1 MSVLNKKLWRTV
13 GKTRGQFLAVVAV
26 VTVGIAVY
34 IAMTTAYF
42 NLNESKE
49 NFYREHNFADYYFH
63 VVKAPQQVTKQIEN
77 LPGVTAVT
85 GRIQKDVTLINDHNK
100 RATARLTGY
109 SLPMERQ
116 INGLQLL
123 TGRFFTAE
131 GMAARPGEQHTR
143 TGDIEI
149 LVDPQY
155 TAANRL
161 DFNDTVNIVAE
172 GKIVPLTMVG
182 TATGPEFVYL
192 MKDAATLLPDPRSF
206 GVIAMSRER
215 AQQLLNM
222 QGQVNQVLVT
232 LTPGTDAEKVAAQVK
247 NILEPYGNLAS
258 YPRKQQLSNA
268 MLKGEL
274 DGLRA
279 SSRFMPVIF
288 LGIAAAIQFVIL
300 GRMIRS
306 QRLQIGVMKAL
317 GYNNRQVMLH
327 YTGYSVLVALC
338 GAGLGTVLGLAL
350 ASVMS
355 QAYAVFFNLPAT
367 IGGVNTQAILYGFI
381 LSLTISTLAGLTASR
396 GVTAIKPAEAMRPEP
411 PKSGGKTLIENL
423 SWLWRRLDSAWKM
436 SIRSAARNRGRFV
449 ITVVG
454 VVFAVGMLVVSLF
467 TIDAVDYMIES
478 HFNQNQRY
486 DYFVHFT
493 TPVKESEILNIDRV
507 QGVQKSEPLLEIP
520 AKIWFNGKSENDSV
534 TGLNPGATLKKLKDH
549 REQPVQVPEEGLLI
563 SQRTADRLGAK
574 IGDTVEVETLLGIG
588 PARHARIKIV
598 GLNRQLVGGGSF
610 VSLQQANRILQERQ
624 LASGV
629 MLKVDPAFAPR
640 MEGELEDMTAVSSIL
655 SRQKELDN
663 FNQNLDAMIYAISI
677 MVIFAL
683 LLGFAIVY
691 NSSVI
696 SFSERQRELAS
707 LRVLGFSV
715 HEVSGILLKEN
726 LLQSLLGVALG
737 LPFGYLMVK
746 GYTSALSTDLFT
758 LPVTIYPATYAY
770 SALGGFFFIM
780 VAHLL
785 AVRGV
790 RRLKLVEVLKNKD

>member
-77 LPGVTAVT
+77 LPGITAVT

-109 SLPMERQ
+109 SLPMEHQ

-131 GMAARPGEQHTR
+131 GMAARTGEQHTR

-161 DFNDTVNIVAE
+161 EFNDTVNIVAE

-222 QGQVNQVLVT
+222 QGQVNQVLIT
-232 LTPGTDAEKVAAQVK
+232 LAPGTDAEKVAAQVK

-493 TPVKESEILNIDRV
+493 TPVKENEILNIDRV

-574 IGDTVEVETLLGIG
+574 VGDTVEVETLLGIG

-790 RRLKLVEVLKNKD
+790 RRLQLVEVLKNKD

>member
-1 MSVLNKKLWRTV
+1 MSALYKKLWRTI
-13 GKTRGQFLAVVAV
+13 GKTKGQFIAVAAV

-49 NFYREHNFADYYFH
+49 KFYRDHNFADYYFQ
-63 VVKAPQQVTKQIEN
+63 VVKAPQQVTKQIETI
-77 LPGVTAVT
+77 PGVTGVT
-85 GRIQKDVTLINDHNK
+85 GRIQKDVTLVNDYNK
-100 RATARLTGY
+100 RATARLTSY
-109 SLPMERQ
+109 SLPIEQ
-116 INGLQLL
+116 EINNLQLL
-123 TGRFFTAE
+123 TGRFFAE
-131 GMAARPGEQHTR
+131 ETVTGRPGEQPTR

-155 TAANRL
+155 AEANHL
-161 DFNDTVNIVAE
+161 DFNDTVTIVAE
-172 GKIVPLTMVG
+172 GKTVPLTMVG
-182 TATGPEFVYL
+182 TATGPEFIYL

-206 GVIAMSRER
+206 GIIAMSRER
-215 AQQLLNM
+215 AQQLLNL

-232 LTPGTDAEKVAAQVK
+232 LAPGTDAEKVAEQVK
-247 NILEPYGNLAS
+247 SILEPYGNLAD

-268 MLKGEL
+268 MLEGEL
-274 DGLRA
+274 DGLKA
-279 SSRFMPVIF
+279 SSRFMPAIF

-300 GRMIRS
+300 GRLVRS

-317 GYNNRQVMLH
+317 GYNNRQVILH

-338 GAGLGTVLGLAL
+338 GAVMGTLLGLAL

-355 QAYAVFFNLPAT
+355 QAYAIYFNLPAT
-367 IGGVNTQAILYGFI
+367 IGAVNTQAILYGII
-381 LSLTISTLAGLTASR
+381 LSLGVSTLAGLTACRS
-396 GVTAIKPAEAMRPEP
+396 VTAINPAESMRSEP
-411 PKSGGKTLIENL
+411 PKGGGKTLVENL
-423 SWLWRRLDSAWKM
+423 SWLWHRLDTSWKM
-436 SIRSAARNRGRFV
+436 SIRSAARNHSRFA
-449 ITVVG
+449 ITMVG

-478 HFNQNQRY
+478 HFHQSQRY
-486 DYFVHFT
+486 DYLIRFT
-493 TPVKESEILNIDRV
+493 SPVKENELLNINRIA
-507 QGVQKSEPLLEIP
+507 GVNRAEPLLEIP
-520 AKIWFNGKSENDSV
+520 VKIKFNGKNEDDSI
-534 TGLNPGATLKKLKDH
+534 TGLEPGTTLKRLRDP
-549 REQPVQVPEEGLLI
+549 REQPVEIPEEGLLV

-574 IGDTVEVETLLGIG
+574 VGDTVEVETLLGIG
-588 PARHARIKIV
+588 PARYAQVKIV
-598 GLNRQLVGGGSF
+598 GINRQLVGAGSF
-610 VSLQQANRILQERQ
+610 VSLDQANLILQERQ

-629 MLKVDPAFAPR
+629 MLKMDPAFTAQL
-640 MEGELEDMTAVSSIL
+640 EEELEDMTAVSSIL
-655 SRQKELDN
+655 SRQQELGN
-663 FNQNLDAMIYAISI
+663 FNQNMDAMVYSISI

-707 LRVLGFSV
+707 LRVLGFTIK
-715 HEVSGILLKEN
+715 EVSGILLKEN

-746 GYTSALSTDLFT
+746 GYISAVSTDLFT
-758 LPVTIYPATYAY
+758 MPVIIYPTTYIY
-770 SALGGFFFIM
+770 SALGGFFFII

-790 RRLKLVEVLKNKD
+790 RQLQLVEVLKNKD

>member
-1 MSVLNKKLWRTV
+1 MSALYKKLWRTI
-13 GKTRGQFLAVVAV
+13 GKTKGQFIAVAAV

-49 NFYREHNFADYYFH
+49 KFYRDHNFADYYFQ
-63 VVKAPQQVTKQIEN
+63 VVKAPQQVTKQIETI
-77 LPGVTAVT
+77 PGVTGVT
-85 GRIQKDVTLINDHNK
+85 GRIQKDVTLVNDYNK
-100 RATARLTGY
+100 RATARLTSY
-109 SLPMERQ
+109 SLPIEQ
-116 INGLQLL
+116 EINNLQLL
-123 TGRFFTAE
+123 TGRFFAE
-131 GMAARPGEQHTR
+131 ETVTGRPGEQPTR

-155 TAANRL
+155 AEANHL
-161 DFNDTVNIVAE
+161 DFNDTVTIVAE
-172 GKIVPLTMVG
+172 GKTVPLTMVG
-182 TATGPEFVYL
+182 TATGPEFIYL

-206 GVIAMSRER
+206 GIIAMSRER
-215 AQQLLNM
+215 AQQLLNL

-232 LTPGTDAEKVAAQVK
+232 LAPGTDAEKVAEQVK
-247 NILEPYGNLAS
+247 SILEPYGNLAD

-268 MLKGEL
+268 MLEGEL
-274 DGLRA
+274 DGLKA
-279 SSRFMPVIF
+279 SSRFMPAIF

-300 GRMIRS
+300 GRLVRS

-317 GYNNRQVMLH
+317 GYNNRQVILH

-338 GAGLGTVLGLAL
+338 GAVMGTLLGLAL

-355 QAYAVFFNLPAT
+355 QAYAIYFNLPAT
-367 IGGVNTQAILYGFI
+367 IGAVNTQAILYGII
-381 LSLTISTLAGLTASR
+381 LSLGVSTLAGLTACRS
-396 GVTAIKPAEAMRPEP
+396 VTAINPAESMRSEP
-411 PKSGGKTLIENL
+411 PKGGGKTLVENL
-423 SWLWRRLDSAWKM
+423 SWLWHRLDTSWKM
-436 SIRSAARNRGRFV
+436 SIRSAARNRSRFA
-449 ITVVG
+449 ITMVG

-478 HFNQNQRY
+478 HFHQSQRY
-486 DYFVHFT
+486 DYLIRFT
-493 TPVKESEILNIDRV
+493 SPVKENELLNINRIA
-507 QGVQKSEPLLEIP
+507 GVNRAEPLLEIP
-520 AKIWFNGKSENDSV
+520 VKIKFNGKNEDDSI
-534 TGLNPGATLKKLKDH
+534 TGLEPGTTLKRLRDP
-549 REQPVQVPEEGLLI
+549 REQPVEIPEEGLLV

-574 IGDTVEVETLLGIG
+574 VGDTVEVETLLGIG
-588 PARHARIKIV
+588 PARYAQVKIV
-598 GLNRQLVGGGSF
+598 GINRQLVGAGSF
-610 VSLQQANRILQERQ
+610 VSLDQANLILQERQ

-629 MLKVDPAFAPR
+629 MLKIDPAFTAQL
-640 MEGELEDMTAVSSIL
+640 EKELEDMTAVSSIL
-655 SRQKELDN
+655 SRQQELGN
-663 FNQNLDAMIYAISI
+663 FNQNMDAMVYSISI

-707 LRVLGFSV
+707 LRVLGFTIK
-715 HEVSGILLKEN
+715 EVSGILLKEN

-746 GYTSALSTDLFT
+746 GYISAVSTDLFT
-758 LPVTIYPATYAY
+758 MPVIIYPTTYIY
-770 SALGGFFFIM
+770 SALGGFFFII

-790 RRLKLVEVLKNKD
+790 RQLQLVEVLKNKD

>member
-1 MSVLNKKLWRTV
+1 MSALYKKLWRTI
-13 GKTRGQFLAVVAV
+13 GKTKGQFIAVAAV

-49 NFYREHNFADYYFH
+49 KFYRDHNFADYYFQ
-63 VVKAPQQVTKQIEN
+63 VVKAPQQVTKQIETI
-77 LPGVTAVT
+77 PGVTGVT
-85 GRIQKDVTLINDHNK
+85 GRIQKDVTLVNDYNK
-100 RATARLTGY
+100 RATARLTSY
-109 SLPMERQ
+109 SLPIEQ
-116 INGLQLL
+116 EINNLQLL
-123 TGRFFTAE
+123 TGRFFAE
-131 GMAARPGEQHTR
+131 ETVTGRPGEQPTR

-155 TAANRL
+155 AEANHL
-161 DFNDTVNIVAE
+161 DFNDTVTIVAE
-172 GKIVPLTMVG
+172 GKTVPLTMVG
-182 TATGPEFVYL
+182 TATGPEFIYL

-206 GVIAMSRER
+206 GIIAMSRER
-215 AQQLLNM
+215 AQQLLNL

-232 LTPGTDAEKVAAQVK
+232 LAPGTDAEKVAEQVK
-247 NILEPYGNLAS
+247 SILEPYGNLAD

-268 MLKGEL
+268 MLEGEL
-274 DGLRA
+274 DGLKA
-279 SSRFMPVIF
+279 SSRFMPAIF

-300 GRMIRS
+300 GRLVRS

-317 GYNNRQVMLH
+317 GYNNRQVILH

-338 GAGLGTVLGLAL
+338 GAVMGTLLGLAL

-355 QAYAVFFNLPAT
+355 QAYAIYFNLPAT
-367 IGGVNTQAILYGFI
+367 IGAVNTQAILYGII
-381 LSLTISTLAGLTASR
+381 LSLGVSTLAGLTACRS
-396 GVTAIKPAEAMRPEP
+396 VTAINPAESMRSEP
-411 PKSGGKTLIENL
+411 PKGGGKTLVENL
-423 SWLWRRLDSAWKM
+423 SWLWHRLDTSWKM
-436 SIRSAARNRGRFV
+436 SIRSAARNRSRFA
-449 ITVVG
+449 ITMVG

-478 HFNQNQRY
+478 HFHQSQRY
-486 DYFVHFT
+486 DYLIRFT
-493 TPVKESEILNIDRV
+493 SPVKENELLNINRIA
-507 QGVQKSEPLLEIP
+507 GVNRAEPLLEIP
-520 AKIWFNGKSENDSV
+520 VKIKFNGKNEDDSI
-534 TGLNPGATLKKLKDH
+534 TGLEPGTTLKRLRDP
-549 REQPVQVPEEGLLI
+549 REQPVEIPEEGLLV

-574 IGDTVEVETLLGIG
+574 VGDTVEVETLLGIG
-588 PARHARIKIV
+588 PARYAQVKIV
-598 GLNRQLVGGGSF
+598 GINRQLVGAGSF
-610 VSLQQANRILQERQ
+610 VSLDQANLILQERQ

-629 MLKVDPAFAPR
+629 MLKMDPAFTAQL
-640 MEGELEDMTAVSSIL
+640 EEELEDMTAVSSIL
-655 SRQKELDN
+655 SRQQELGN
-663 FNQNLDAMIYAISI
+663 FNQNMDAMVYSISI

-707 LRVLGFSV
+707 LRVLGFTIK
-715 HEVSGILLKEN
+715 EVSGILLKEN

-746 GYTSALSTDLFT
+746 GYISAVSTDLFT
-758 LPVTIYPATYAY
+758 MPVIIYPTTYIY
-770 SALGGFFFIM
+770 SALGGFFFII

-790 RRLKLVEVLKNKD
+790 RQLQLVEVLKNKD